1 MAGADQPEDL
11 RCPCTKKFAEV
22 TEKGISIGC
31 RGCGQSVLLPFAVL
45 GSKVSAQEYLSK
57 LPPRKP
63 RFGRRPLRSPQK

>member
-31 RGCGQSVLLPFAVL
+31 RGCGQSLLLPFAML
-45 GSKVSAQEYLSK
+45 GSKASVREYLSK
-57 LPPRKP
+57 LSPRKQH
-63 RFGRRPLRSPQK
+63 FGRRPLRRPQK